1 MSDPARRIL
10 VPGRTCWALPDAD
23 ASGLLVD
30 GRAYFREFWRAA
42 RAARQTILAA
52 GWQFDST
59 VELLRGP
66 DRAAAGGEDVRLLPF
81 LDGLCR
87 RNPALRVYLLCWDY
101 SPGFMLRREWFQARL
116 FGRGEHG
123 RIRFRFDDRHAVGAS
138 HHQKFVVIDGRLA
151 FAGSMDL
158 CHDRWDRRA
167 HRAEDPERLQ
177 PGRADYGPY
186 HEVQAYVA
194 GPAAAELAELF
205 RARWRS
211 AGGPELDLPP
221 PGGPPPAEPRPD
233 VALGP
238 GPVGLSRTVARTL
251 VPDQPSI
258 REIRRLYVDAID
270 AAEELVYIESQYL
283 GSAAVYQALLRR
295 MADPRRGKLDVVLVY
310 PRQMH
315 SLTEELSMGALQ
327 CSLFRGLK
335 RAAAR
340 TGHDLGI
347 YWVAASGPGGAERDR
362 YIHSKVL
369 VVDDRFLSVG
379 SANTN
384 NRSMGLDTELNVSW
398 EAEPGGGA
406 GRAAAIR
413 RARVNLLVE
422 HTGRADEAS
431 RRALR
436 RRRGLVRT
444 LDGWAA
450 RGMSTLRPH
459 PLTRR
464 VEESP
469 ILRLLDLDRVSFD
482 PERPLLEEEVFEPF
496 RPFFFPATA
505 ALSRRVRRRPGGRGP
520 TTVAA
525 ARPPLAVARAPNP
538 AWTLLSRALK
548 RSALAAALAG
558 AILLAGYLVYVAI
571 RIAL

>member
-1 MSDPARRIL
+1 MKGRFRRIL
-10 VPGRTCWALPDAD
+10 VPGRTCWTLRDVR

-30 GRAYFREFWRAA
+30 GRAYFREFWKAA
-42 RAARQTILAA
+42 RRARRTIAAA

-87 RNPALRVYLLCWDY
+87 RAPELRIYLLCWDY
-101 SPGFMLRREWFQARL
+101 SPGFMLQREWFQARL
-116 FGRGEHG
+116 FSRGDHG
-123 RIRFRFDDRHAVGAS
+123 RLRFRFDDRHAVGAS
-138 HHQKFVVIDGRLA
+138 HHQKFAVIDGRLA

-158 CHDRWDRRA
+158 CHDRWDDRA
-167 HRAEDPERLQ
+167 HRAEDSARLQ

-186 HEVQAYVA
+186 HEVQAYLE

-221 PGGPPPAEPRPD
+221 AEGAPVEEPRPS

-238 GPVGLSRTVARTL
+238 GSVGLSRTVARTL

-270 AAEELVYIESQYL
+270 AAEELIYIESQYF

-295 MADPRRGKLDVVLVY
+295 MADPRRGRLDIVLVY
-310 PRQMH
+310 PRGMH
-315 SLTEELSMGALQ
+315 SLTEEFSMGALQ

-347 YWVAASGPGGAERDR
+347 YWVASPGPGGVERDR

-398 EAEPGGGA
+398 EAESPGEA
-406 GRAAAIR
+406 ERIAAIR
-413 RARVNLLVE
+413 RARVNLLIE
-422 HTGRADEAS
+422 HTGRGDEAS

-444 LDGWAA
+444 LDAWAE
-450 RGMSTLRPH
+450 RGRSTLRPH
-459 PLTRR
+459 PLTSR

-469 ILRLLDLDRVSFD
+469 LLRLLDLDHVSFD

-496 RPFFFPATA
+496 RPFFFPTPA
-505 ALSRRVRRRPGGRGP
+505 ALSRRGRRRAGGREQ
-520 TTVAA
+520 TTRAGIRA
-525 ARPPLAVARAPNP
+525 PLAVARAPNP
-538 AWTLLSRALK
+538 VWTLLSRAFK
-548 RSALAAALAG
+548 RSAVAVAVIGAVLLAG
-558 AILLAGYLVYVAI
+558 ALVYVAI
-571 RIAL
+571 RTAL